1 MSILVLAA
9 HPDDEVLGCGGTIAR
24 RVEEGEQVYIAILGE
39 GITSRY
45 KERGEADQQLVD
57 ALKETSREVA
67 ELLGAKEVYS
77 HEFPDNR
84 FDTVPLLDVV
94 KTIEDLIDEVQP
106 EIVYTQHGGDLNIDH
121 NIVYRATLTATR
133 PMVDCPVRKVY
144 AYEVASSTEWAFQEF
159 SPPFRPNIFVE
170 IEDTLGQKIEAMQM
184 YETEA
189 RPYPH
194 PRSAKSLRAI
204 AQNWGRT
211 AGLQAAE
218 AFELVRSVEPA

>member
-1 MSILVLAA
+1 MSILVIAA

-24 RVEEGEQVYIAILGE
+24 RVEEGHNVSIAILGE

-45 KERGEADQQLVD
+45 EDREEADPALVD
-57 ALKETSREVA
+57 SLSTTSQEVGA
-67 ELLGAKEVYS
+67 FLGAEEVYL
-77 HEFPDNR
+77 ENFPDNR

-94 KTIEDLIDEVQP
+94 KTIEDLIDEVRP
-106 EIVYTQHGGDLNIDH
+106 EVVYTQHGGDLNIDH
-121 NIVYRATLTATR
+121 NVVYRATLTATR
-133 PMVDCPVRKVY
+133 PMTECPVRKLY

-159 SPPFRPNIFVE
+159 SPPFQPNTFVE
-170 IEDTLGQKIEAMQM
+170 IEGTLDQKVDAMQM

-194 PRSAKSLRAI
+194 PRAPKSLRAI
-204 AQNWGRT
+204 ARNWGRT

-218 AFELVRSVEPA
+218 AFELVRSIDR

>member
-1 MSILVLAA
+1 MSILILAA

-45 KERGEADQQLVD
+45 EEREEADQQLVD
-57 ALKETSREVA
+57 ALEETSREVA

-77 HEFPDNR
+77 YDFPDNR

-133 PMVDCPVRKVY
+133 PMKECPVRKVY

-159 SPPFRPNIFVE
+159 SPPFRPNTFVE
-170 IEDTLGQKIEAMQM
+170 IGDTLEKKIKAMQT

-194 PRSAKSLRAI
+194 PRSSKSLRAI

-218 AFELVRSVEPA
+218 AFELVRSVQSA

>member
-1 MSILVLAA
+1 MSILVVAA

-24 RVEEGEQVYIAILGE
+24 RVEEGREVHIAILGE

-45 KERGEADQQLVD
+45 EDRDEADQDLVES
-57 ALKETSREVA
+57 LKETSREVGA
-67 ELLGAKEVYS
+67 FLGAEEVYLRS
-77 HEFPDNR
+77 FPDNR
-84 FDTVPLLDVV
+84 FDTVPLLNVV
-94 KTIEDLIDEVQP
+94 KAIEELIDEIEP
-106 EIVYTQHGGDLNIDH
+106 ETVYTQHGGDLNMDH
-121 NIVYRATLTATR
+121 KIVYRATLTATR
-133 PMVDCPVRKVY
+133 PMTDCLVQEVY

-159 SPPFRPNIFVE
+159 SPPFRPNTFVDVE
-170 IEDTLGQKIEAMQM
+170 ETLKKKVEAMQM

-194 PRSAKSLRAI
+194 PRSPKSLRAI

-218 AFELVRSVEPA
+218 AFELVRSVER